1 LSFKRDKGAFF
12 SFSLMQTTNMY
23 IHLKGVRLY
32 AYHGVDPQ
40 ETKVGAYFLIDL
52 KLKTDFR
59 HASLTDELEGTVN
72 YADIYQVLK
81 EEMQTPS
88 KLLEHACQRIAQRIF
103 NDFPTIE
110 ELNIKLF
117 KENPPMGAQ
126 TERVGVEMC
135 CKR

>member
-1 LSFKRDKGAFF
+1 
-12 SFSLMQTTNMY
+12 MY

-40 ETKVGAYFLIDL
+40 ETTIGAYFLVDL
-52 KLKTDFR
+52 KLKTDFSR
-59 HASLTDELEGTVN
+59 ASQTDDLSGTVS

-81 EEMQTPS
+81 DEMQVPS
-88 KLLEHACQRIAQRIF
+88 KLLEHVCQRMAQRIF

-110 ELNIKLF
+110 ELDIKLF

-126 TERVGVEMC
+126 AERIGVEMH

>member
-1 LSFKRDKGAFF
+1 MK
-12 SFSLMQTTNMY
+12 TTDMY

-40 ETKVGAYFLIDL
+40 ETAIGAYFLIDL
-52 KLKTDFR
+52 KLKTDFGR
-59 HASLTDELEGTVN
+59 AAQTDDLTGTVS
-72 YADIYQVLK
+72 YADIYQSVK
-81 EEMQTPS
+81 DEMQVPS
-88 KLLEHACQRIAQRIF
+88 QLLEHVCQRMAQRIF

-110 ELNIKLF
+110 ELDIKLF

-126 TERVGVEMC
+126 AEQVGVEMH

>member
-1 LSFKRDKGAFF
+1 MK
-12 SFSLMQTTNMY
+12 TTDMY

-40 ETKVGAYFLIDL
+40 ETAIGAYFLVNL
-52 KLKTDFR
+52 KLKTDFSR
-59 HASLTDELEGTVN
+59 AAQTDDLSGTVS
-72 YADIYQVLK
+72 YADIYQAIK
-81 EEMQTPS
+81 DEMQVPS
-88 KLLEHACQRIAQRIF
+88 QLLEHVCQRMAQRIF

-110 ELNIKLF
+110 ELDIKLF

-126 TERVGVEMC
+126 AERVGVEMC